1 MQIHCHK
8 LFFVLCNVLKFSDKV
23 WRGSV
28 IYVQQILLEDHHAL
42 GFKCP
47 YIGPLVMTPSFT
59 VSFELPFY
67 TITKMLRHNDLGAK
81 ELSDLLT
88 FFPPSQSLMVYESSF
103 FFNFTKKI
111 LDIFLELVA
120 VCSSCT
126 LVASV

>member
-47 YIGPLVMTPSFT
+47 HIGPLVMTPSFT

-88 FFPPSQSLMVYESSF
+88 FFPPPRV
-103 FFNFTKKI
+103 
-111 LDIFLELVA
+111 
-120 VCSSCT
+120 
-126 LVASV
+126 